1 MAGLTLICALAFRAG
16 AQDFKSER
24 QLTKARHK
32 AEQNAL
38 KMKQKFAKD
47 SPQRQEG
54 PKAQRLLVKHQME
67 RERRELRERQKDEI
81 QDLKDRQKVLEE
93 NQKRL

>member
-1 MAGLTLICALAFRAG
+1 
-16 AQDFKSER
+16 
-24 QLTKARHK
+24 
-32 AEQNAL
+32 
-38 KMKQKFAKD
+38 MKQKFAKD